1 MAGAVQVARL
11 GELIEAGALELSQT
25 TSDVNQSDNIEV
37 ILSDLRAAAANLR
50 RMLDAEIKP

>member
-1 MAGAVQVARL
+1 VARL